1 MVNETCLNEKI
12 KTLAIKDKI
21 KKLPTKAKLRAEK
34 NKTVKLQ
41 AFNSIYFSGKSH
53 FKNGGTQNY
62 LVFQPI
68 FRYFKNIGNTDNI
81 STWKSKGL
89 SDETIKSPTTSDNSL
104 APSLNY
110 IGFRLRIKFDGQCL
124 KQDKVTFNHKTIVN
138 IYIVHEIN

>member
-1 MVNETCLNEKI
+1 MNEKI

-21 KKLPTKAKLRAEK
+21 KKLPTKAKLKAEK
-34 NKTVKLQ
+34 NKIVKLQ
-41 AFNSIYFSGKSH
+41 AFNSVYFSGKSH

-68 FRYFKNIGNTDNI
+68 FRYFKNIGNTYNI

-89 SDETIKSPTTSDNSL
+89 SDEIIKSPATSGNSL
-104 APSLNY
+104 SPSLNY
-110 IGFRLRIKFDGQCL
+110 IDFRLKIKFDGQCL

-138 IYIVHEIN
+138 IYIVYEIN